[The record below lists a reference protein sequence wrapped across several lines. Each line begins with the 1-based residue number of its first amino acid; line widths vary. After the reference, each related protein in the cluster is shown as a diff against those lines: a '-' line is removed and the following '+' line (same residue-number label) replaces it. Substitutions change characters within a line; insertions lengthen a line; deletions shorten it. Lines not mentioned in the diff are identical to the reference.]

1 MKVFL
6 GFKSLTLRHNIMNN
20 QDKEEFVKWLIKT
33 YKYDYKNLVIPESVN
48 PQKEAW
54 QAAIEYERFNHK
66 YCVVGSLDKLCEK
79 LEAENKKLREA
90 LEMVVDNT
98 KMPPEEIE

>member
-1 MKVFL
+1 
-6 GFKSLTLRHNIMNN
+6 MNN